1 MSRSRFLAD
10 HDLNEQLVVGVLRRA
25 PQIEFHR
32 VRDLGFADRPDAF
45 LLDYAAGQGVLIV
58 SHDVNT
64 MPATAYER
72 MAAGQTIAGLLMVQQ
87 TSPIGPIIDDLLL
100 IWSASEAEEWEN
112 QVVFLPFD

>member
-1 MSRSRFLAD
+1 MSHPRFLAD

-25 PQIEFHR
+25 PEVEFQR
-32 VRDLGFADRPDAF
+32 VRELGFANRPDAF

-72 MAAGQTIAGLLMVQQ
+72 MAEGRTIAGLRMVKQG
-87 TSPIGPIIDDLLL
+87 SPIGPIVDNLLL
-100 IWSASEAEEWEN
+100 IWSASEAEEWKN
-112 QVVFLPFD
+112 QVVSLPFD